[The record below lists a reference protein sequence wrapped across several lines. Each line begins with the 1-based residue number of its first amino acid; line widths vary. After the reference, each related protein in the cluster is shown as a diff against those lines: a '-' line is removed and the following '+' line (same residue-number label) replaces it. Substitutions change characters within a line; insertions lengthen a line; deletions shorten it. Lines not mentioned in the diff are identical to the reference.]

1 MIAAQ
6 DQVDIGG
13 DLLLRRSKPN
23 QLIRLVAN
31 LCSTLSTNRANFSLP
46 PLFSQLSK
54 PFCPL
59 FSGRLLAPKTLYLS
73 AFDP

>member
-13 DLLLRRSKPN
+13 DLLLRRSQPN

-31 LCSTLSTNRANFSLP
+31 LCLTLSTNRANFAV
-46 PLFSQLSK
+46 FS
-54 PFCPL
+54 
-59 FSGRLLAPKTLYLS
+59 FSAPLS
-73 AFDP
+73 APHLSLDLGRRY